1 MKKQFNFLAFLL
13 AACFL
18 ALLTP
23 QAAFASVN
31 NCKSSQLPWSP
42 AVSANVKSSTP
53 TGSAITGTDAFN
65 TITINCSNKW
75 TADGN
80 GTNCHGA
87 SNWSLVP
94 YGNPITPAPSYPGV
108 YTTASMPAGLGYQL
122 LNADGNPLPIGGD
135 GRFDTGVPPK
145 TGNSTVQ
152 LHFRLVKIADTI
164 DNTSFSIPMDMGC
177 TSNEWANVSEAGSK
191 VTFNVTSAALTQ
203 TCNMLVSDLQVSM
216 PLVNTT
222 NFTGVGS
229 AAGSKS
235 SVLEFQC
242 DANANAKV
250 NFTDA
255 TDPSNAGNTLK
266 LLAGSSATG
275 VGIRL
280 TVDGTDITLSPNEV
294 FHNGGTELVLQN
306 TGSTAA
312 VKQIPFNAQYV
323 QTGSSVTP
331 GTVQA
336 QSLVNISYN

>member
-1 MKKQFNFLAFLL
+1 MKKQFNLLALLL

-18 ALLTP
+18 ALLAP
-23 QAAFASVN
+23 QSAFASVN
-31 NCKSSQLPWSP
+31 NCRSGQLPWSP
-42 AVSANVKSSTP
+42 AVSANVKSSTA
-53 TGSAITGTDAFN
+53 TGSAVTGTDAFN

-80 GTNCHGA
+80 GTKCGSA

-94 YGNPITPAPSYPGV
+94 YGNPITTTAYPGV

-122 LNADGNPLPIGGD
+122 LNADGNPLPIVA
-135 GRFDTGVPPK
+135 GRFDTGSPPK

-152 LHFRLVKIADTI
+152 VHFRLVKIADTI
-164 DNTSFSIPMDMGC
+164 DNASFSIPMDLSC
-177 TSNEWANVSEAGSK
+177 TSNEWANKDEAGSK

-266 LLAGSSATG
+266 LLSGSSATG

-306 TGSTAA
+306 TGATAA